1 MKRSGFTM
9 IELIFVIVIIGILSA
24 VALPKFLGVAN
35 SAHLANVK
43 SYVGSF
49 NMTTAPALWSQS
61 LTDDQNGSIKSFN
74 DANITVQLPTPSEIN
89 LANNAASNCITPTAT
104 NTVITVGQTKTVTNP
119 FATAT
124 IGSNTYDIGCIDGN
138 PTTAP
143 QLWLT
148 DSSGKVILK

>member
-24 VALPKFLGVAN
+24 VALPKFLGVAT
-35 SAHLANVK
+35 SAHLAKVK

-61 LTDDQNGSIKSFN
+61 LTDDLNGSIKTLN
-74 DANITVQLPTPSEIN
+74 DANITAQLPTPSEIT
-89 LANNAASNCITPTAT
+89 LPTSAANNCEAST
-104 NTVITVGQTKTVTNP
+104 TVIPAVGGTLSPTPAN
-119 FATAT
+119 FATAK
-124 IGSNTYDIGCIDGN
+124 IGTKTYKIGCVDGS
-138 PTTAP
+138 PTAAP

-148 DSSGKVILK
+148 DSNGKVILR

>member
-24 VALPKFLGVAN
+24 VALPKFLGVAT
-35 SAHLANVK
+35 SAHLAKVK

-61 LTDDQNGSIKSFN
+61 LTANNNGSIKALN
-74 DANITVQLPTPSEIN
+74 DANITAQLPTPSEIT
-89 LANNAASNCITPTAT
+89 LPSKAAGNCEASS
-104 NTVITVGQTKTVTNP
+104 TVIPAVGQTLKPTKN
-119 FATAT
+119 FATAK
-124 IGSNTYDIGCIDGN
+124 IGSKTYNIGCVNGSA
-138 PTTAP
+138 TSAP

-148 DSSGKVILK
+148 DSNNKVILR

>member
-24 VALPKFLGVAN
+24 VALPKFLGVAT
-35 SAHLANVK
+35 SAHLAKVK

-61 LTDDQNGSIKSFN
+61 LTDDLNGSIKTLN
-74 DANITVQLPTPSEIN
+74 DANITAQLPTPSEIT
-89 LANNAASNCITPTAT
+89 LASSAANNCEAST
-104 NTVITVGQTKTVTNP
+104 TVIPAVGQTLAPTAN

-124 IGSNTYDIGCIDGN
+124 IGTKTYDIGCVDGS

-148 DSSGKVILK
+148 DSTGKVILK